1 MPTGGRTDPL
11 TGYHFYLE
19 IDGITQ
25 ARFRECSGLTSESQ
39 VIEYKEADKN
49 GVTVVRKVPGVL
61 KWSDITLKRGITD
74 IMELWDW
81 RKKIEDGKVDEAR
94 KSGSVV
100 MYSQTNDEIA
110 RWNFVDGW
118 PSKMTGPQLNA
129 NNNDIAVEE
138 VTIAH
143 EGLNRV
149 K

>member
-1 MPTGGRTDPL
+1 MSIGLRRDPL

-25 ARFRECSGLTSESQ
+25 ARFRECAGLTSESQ

-49 GVTVVRKVPGVL
+49 GNVIIKKVPGVL

-81 RKKIEDGKVDEAR
+81 RKMVEDGYVEKAR
-94 KSGSVV
+94 KNGSIVL
-100 MYSQTNDEIA
+100 YNQSNEEIA
-110 RWNFVDGW
+110 RWNVVDCW
-118 PSKMTGPQLNA
+118 PMKISGPQLNA

-138 VTIAH
+138 VVLAH
-143 EGLNRV
+143 EGLQRV

>member
-1 MPTGGRTDPL
+1 MATGGRTDPL

-49 GVTVVRKVPGVL
+49 GTTVIKKVPGVL

-74 IMELWDW
+74 IMELWEW
-81 RKKIEDGKVDEAR
+81 RKKVEEGKVDEAR
-94 KSGSVV
+94 KNGSIVL
-100 MYSQTNDEIA
+100 YSQTNEEMA

-118 PSKMTGPQLNA
+118 PSKIEGPQLNA
-129 NNNDIAVEE
+129 NNNDIAVES
-138 VTIAH
+138 VTICH
-143 EGLNRV
+143 EGLDRV

>member
-49 GVTVVRKVPGVL
+49 GVTVIRKVPGVL

-74 IMELWDW
+74 IMELWEW

-100 MYSQTNDEIA
+100 MYSQTNDEMA

>member
-39 VIEYKEADKN
+39 VIEYKEADKK
-49 GVTVVRKVPGVL
+49 GVTVIKKVPGVL

-74 IMELWDW
+74 IMELWKW
-81 RKKIEDGKVDEAR
+81 RKEVEDGKVDEAR

-100 MYSQTNDEIA
+100 MYSQTNDEVA
-110 RWNFVDGW
+110 RWNFVEGW
-118 PSKMTGPQLNA
+118 VSKISGPQLNA

-138 VTIAH
+138 ITIAH
-143 EGLNRV
+143 EGLSRV